1 MIRTL
6 VSAFVWAA
14 TAILLVLDL
23 PVLWTVRLLTL
34 RADPAQRLVARLF
47 RGVGKVTIALN
58 PYWTFRLEKR
68 TTQPFHEPS
77 VVVSNHES
85 EADIFLST
93 LLPWDLKY
101 LAKKEIFE
109 SPIMGGGMK
118 LAGDIGVVRG
128 DRRSGVKALL
138 ECRRRLGLGVS
149 VIIFPEGTRS
159 RTDEMLPFKDG
170 AVRIAVDQQIP
181 IQPVA
186 LAGTRNALPPGSML
200 FGRSN
205 AVIRILDPVPTKG
218 LTGADVPAL
227 TERVQ
232 ASIAQARS
240 ELRQELG
247 ISPAPSDEA

>member
-1 MIRTL
+1 MIRTV
-6 VSAFVWAA
+6 VSAFLWAA
-14 TAILLVLDL
+14 TAISLTVVLPFLLLVT
-23 PVLWTVRLLTL
+23 WLT
-34 RADPAQRLVARLF
+34 RKSDPGRRVVGRMF
-47 RGVGKVTIALN
+47 RGVGKVTIGLN
-58 PYWTFRLEKR
+58 PYWTFRLER
-68 TTQPFHEPS
+68 ATTQPFHEPS

-109 SPIMGGGMK
+109 SPIMGWGMK

-138 ECRRRLGLGVS
+138 ECRRKLASGVS

-170 AVRIAVDQQIP
+170 AFRIAVDQQVP

-200 FGRSN
+200 FGKSN
-205 AVIRILDPVPTKG
+205 AVIRILDPVPTAG
-218 LTGADVPAL
+218 LTAADVPAL
-227 TERVQ
+227 TERVREL
-232 ASIAQARS
+232 IAQARS
-240 ELRQELG
+240 ELRLELG
-247 ISPAPSDEA
+247 IE

>member
-1 MIRTL
+1 VIQTV
-6 VSAFVWAA
+6 VSAFLWAA
-14 TAILLVLDL
+14 TAISLTVVLPFLVL
-23 PVLWTVRLLTL
+23 VSWLT
-34 RADPAQRLVARLF
+34 RKSDPGRRVVGRMF
-47 RGVGKVTIALN
+47 RNVGKVTIGLN
-58 PYWTFRLEKR
+58 PYWTFRLER
-68 TTQPFHEPS
+68 ATTQPFHEPS

-109 SPIMGGGMK
+109 SPIMGWGMK

-138 ECRRRLGLGVS
+138 ECRRKLASGVS

-170 AVRIAVDQQIP
+170 AFRIAVDQQVP

-205 AVIRILDPVPTKG
+205 AVIRILDPVPTTG
-218 LTGADVPAL
+218 LTSADVPAL
-227 TERVQ
+227 TERVRDI
-232 ASIAQARS
+232 IAQARS

-247 ISPAPSDEA
+247 IE

>member
-1 MIRTL
+1 MIRTV
-6 VSAFVWAA
+6 VSAFLWAV
-14 TAILLVLDL
+14 TAILLIVDL
-23 PVLWTVRLLTL
+23 PFLVLVRWLT
-34 RADPAQRLVARLF
+34 RRSDPGGRVVGRMF
-47 RGVGKVTIALN
+47 RSVGKVTIALN
-58 PYWTFRLEKR
+58 PYWTFRLER
-68 TTQPFHEPS
+68 ATTQPFHEPS

-109 SPIMGGGMK
+109 SPIMGWGMK

-138 ECRRRLGLGVS
+138 ECRRKLASGVS

-170 AVRIAVDQQIP
+170 AFRIAVDMQVP

-200 FGRSN
+200 FGKSN
-205 AVIRILDPVPTKG
+205 AVIRILDPVPTTG
-218 LTGADVPAL
+218 LTSADVPAL
-227 TERVQ
+227 TERVREI
-232 ASIAQARS
+232 IAQARS

-247 ISPAPSDEA
+247 IE

>member
-1 MIRTL
+1 MIQTV
-6 VSAFVWAA
+6 VSAFLWAA
-14 TAILLVLDL
+14 TAISLTVVLPFLVL
-23 PVLWTVRLLTL
+23 VSWLT
-34 RADPAQRLVARLF
+34 RKSDPGRRVVGRMF
-47 RGVGKVTIALN
+47 RNVGKVTIGLN
-58 PYWTFRLEKR
+58 PYWTFRLER
-68 TTQPFHEPS
+68 ATTQPFHEPS

-109 SPIMGGGMK
+109 SPIMGWGMK

-138 ECRRRLGLGVS
+138 ECRRKLASGVS

-170 AVRIAVDQQIP
+170 AFRIAVDQQVP

-205 AVIRILDPVPTKG
+205 AVIRILDPVPTTG
-218 LTGADVPAL
+218 LTSADVPAL
-227 TERVQ
+227 TERVRDI
-232 ASIAQARS
+232 IAQARS

-247 ISPAPSDEA
+247 IE

>member
-1 MIRTL
+1 MIRTV
-6 VSAFVWAA
+6 VSAFLWAA
-14 TAILLVLDL
+14 TAFCLIVDL
-23 PVLWTVRLLTL
+23 PFLALVSFLT
-34 RADPAQRLVARLF
+34 RRSDPGRRVVGRMF
-47 RGVGKVTIALN
+47 RSVGKVTIGLN
-58 PYWTFRLEKR
+58 PYWTFRLER
-68 TTQPFHEPS
+68 ATTQPFHEPS

-109 SPIMGGGMK
+109 SPIMGWGMK

-138 ECRRRLGLGVS
+138 ECRRKLGTGVS

-170 AVRIAVDQQIP
+170 AFRIAVDMQVP
-181 IQPVA
+181 VQPVA

-200 FGRSN
+200 FGKSN
-205 AVIRILDPVPTKG
+205 AVIRILDPVPTTG
-218 LTGADVPAL
+218 LTAADVPAL
-227 TERVQ
+227 TERVHDL
-232 ASIAQARS
+232 IAQARS

-247 ISPAPSDEA
+247 IG

>member
-1 MIRTL
+1 VIRTV
-6 VSAFVWAA
+6 VSAFLWAA
-14 TAILLVLDL
+14 TAFCLTVDLPFLVL
-23 PVLWTVRLLTL
+23 VAFLT
-34 RADPAQRLVARLF
+34 RKSDPGRRLVGRMF
-47 RGVGKVTIALN
+47 RGVGKVTIGLN
-58 PYWTFRLEKR
+58 PYWKFRLER
-68 TTQPFHEPS
+68 ATTQPFHEPS

-101 LAKKEIFE
+101 LAKKEIYE
-109 SPIMGGGMK
+109 SPIMGWGMK

-138 ECRRRLGLGVS
+138 ECRRKLASGVS

-170 AVRIAVDQQIP
+170 AFRIAVDQQVP
-181 IQPVA
+181 VQPVA

-200 FGRSN
+200 FGASN

-218 LTGADVPAL
+218 LTAADVSAL
-227 TERVQ
+227 TERVREM
-232 ASIAQARS
+232 IAQARS

-247 ISPAPSDEA
+247 IE

>member
-1 MIRTL
+1 MIRTV
-6 VSAFVWAA
+6 VSAFLWAA
-14 TAILLVLDL
+14 TAISLTVVLPFLVL
-23 PVLWTVRLLTL
+23 VSWLT
-34 RADPAQRLVARLF
+34 RKSDPGRRVVGRMF
-47 RGVGKVTIALN
+47 RGVGKVTIGLN
-58 PYWTFRLEKR
+58 PYWTFRLER
-68 TTQPFHEPS
+68 ATTQPFHEPS

-109 SPIMGGGMK
+109 SPIMGWGMK

-138 ECRRRLGLGVS
+138 ECRRKLASGVS

-170 AVRIAVDQQIP
+170 AFRIAVDQQVP

-200 FGRSN
+200 FGKSN
-205 AVIRILDPVPTKG
+205 AVIRILDPVPTTG
-218 LTGADVPAL
+218 LTSADVPAL
-227 TERVQ
+227 TERVREI
-232 ASIAQARS
+232 IAQARS

-247 ISPAPSDEA
+247 IE